1 MNEYL
6 REYEFDDPSLAPVK
20 VCQCPDSQ
28 YGLGSTVWD
37 AALVMCAFLESEP
50 GRSMIRD
57 AKCIE
62 LGSGTGIVSIVAST
76 LGAESAIATDVPACI
91 PFIKQNIGMNADAKN
106 CTSQSLDWTEELD
119 LAHVGAFDW
128 VLCAD
133 CVYEP
138 DNVESLSKTIS
149 ALKPVRGIIL
159 ANEQRDMPGN
169 ARAEKEFIAAMYK
182 EGFVGKAVHRDV
194 IKPEWRCEDIHIV
207 VFTRSQDQVKGA

>member
-1 MNEYL
+1 MNEYI
-6 REYEFDDPSLAPVK
+6 RQYEFDDPSLASVK
-20 VCQCPDSQ
+20 VCQCPDSR

-50 GRSMIRD
+50 GRTMIRD

-62 LGSGTGIVSIVAST
+62 LGAGTGIVSIVAST
-76 LGAESAIATDVPACI
+76 LGTASAIATDVPACI

-106 CTSQSLDWTEELD
+106 CTSQSLDWTEDLD
-119 LAHVGAFDW
+119 PAHVGAFDW

-138 DNVESLSKTIS
+138 DSVESLSKTIS

-159 ANEQRDMPGN
+159 ANEQRDTPGN
-169 ARAEKEFIAAMYK
+169 ARAEKEFITAMYK

-194 IKPEWRCEDIHIV
+194 IKPEWQCDDIHTV
-207 VFTRSQDQVKGA
+207 VFTRSLDQVKGA